1 MVTSAHRTKTQSD
14 KETSDILAEV
24 ESLRVKELKV
34 HVIITQCTY
43 INLYYWSVQNIAWD
57 CECNTQH

>member
-1 MVTSAHRTKTQSD
+1 MVTCVHRTKTQSD

-34 HVIITQCTY
+34 HVNITQC
-43 INLYYWSVQNIAWD
+43 ILCYWSVRNIVIVNALH
-57 CECNTQH
+57 NVSI